1 MIGNARST
9 HCYDLV
15 NTNTVRDTMAELDH
29 FALRSSSRSA
39 VPENGIQLATTEHLV
54 RYGSLAGLRSLWKR
68 LDRRETARWFSAVL
82 LLPPGFERDLHGLIR
97 RQHPAQRL
105 LITSTQ
111 GRMPDIVSSGD
122 LVLDSK
128 KLGWDYIGFYKNL
141 PQALASARRI
151 QIPHEHYVMF
161 VPETCT
167 RHEAS
172 SNEQD
177 FSQWE
182 SRLM

>member
-1 MIGNARST
+1 MIGYTRST

-29 FALRSSSRSA
+29 FALRSSSRPSNRA
-39 VPENGIQLATTEHLV
+39 NGIQLATTEHLV

-68 LDRRETARWFSAVL
+68 LDRRETARQFSAVL
-82 LLPPGFERDLHGLIR
+82 LLQPGFERDLNGLIR

-111 GRMPDIVSSGD
+111 GRMPDVISSGD

-141 PQALASARRI
+141 PQALASARRV
-151 QIPHEHYVMF
+151 QEPHEHYVMF
-161 VPETCT
+161 VPETNIHCGAST
-167 RHEAS
+167 HEQ
-172 SNEQD
+172 NL
-177 FSQWE
+177 SQWE